1 MYVYKRHQIPL
12 NPIYWMKYIHRE
24 IPSWPDWISCNI
36 CKNLSE
42 IRFCRKA
49 TTIYDMYVYIYIYTH
64 YNNYNQYY
72 LICIYIYVDINSIPR
87 VRYMHVCIY
96 IYMLVLQYWSYW
108 YIEHIWKTEETMLIR
123 KLWYSQN
130 NTTINTSTE
139 YWRWSIGIL
148 QHT

>member
-1 MYVYKRHQIPL
+1 M
-12 NPIYWMKYIHRE
+12 
-24 IPSWPDWISCNI
+24 
-36 CKNLSE
+36 
-42 IRFCRKA
+42 
-49 TTIYDMYVYIYIYTH
+49 YIYIYMWISIVS
-64 YNNYNQYY
+64 
-72 LICIYIYVDINSIPR
+72 LEFDICIYV
-87 VRYMHVCIY
+87 
-96 IYMLVLQYWSYW
+96 YMLVLQYWSYW